1 MNRSSPTEVLH
12 RALLFIVRIAFDD
25 PEFVFV
31 PCISYAEPVA
41 TDFILFDS
49 FEPVL
54 SCQIHDFL
62 SSGFCVWPATH
73 TYIQHRQ
80 RWAYVKPFFPN
91 LIDIKMAAPN
101 PKTLLGFSFN
111 ARSEVE
117 ALNKKIAD
125 LSKGGGKLSTK
136 GPTLSERLKEGVEL
150 QGDYRSAL
158 VSGVGRINMVVH
170 KRDGSKITGTSTLS
184 VEGKDLG
191 ETRWEGVVKGTR
203 LTMTRVGSG
212 NKVNTTLDLK
222 GDSLEGS
229 FVDSQGNRGTIGL
242 RFPIP

>member
-1 MNRSSPTEVLH
+1 MKISAAVVFLLLAIVPGGACHAQETDAIETMQQKIDDLET
-12 RALLFIVRIAFDD
+12 AL
-25 PEFVFV
+25 
-31 PCISYAEPVA
+31 AE
-41 TDFILFDS
+41 
-49 FEPVL
+49 
-54 SCQIHDFL
+54 
-62 SSGFCVWPATH
+62 
-73 TYIQHRQ
+73 
-80 RWAYVKPFFPN
+80 
-91 LIDIKMAAPN
+91 
-101 PKTLLGFSFN
+101 
-111 ARSEVE
+111 ARSEIE

-158 VSGVGRINMVVH
+158 VSGMGRINMVVH